1 MSDRSGLNPLDVTRE
16 NIDGMAQNRVSLIAR
31 DFVRLG
37 IDERTARMVLMAR
50 GVNKWL
56 GARRRIIAYKHR
68 LRTEITNTIGDIQA
82 AKHSGDHLRLARLRG
97 RLEAKQEA
105 RKHLRA
111 ICHMPRW
118 WPDDKG
124 RYV

>member
-1 MSDRSGLNPLDVTRE
+1 MKPLSPLDVSRA

-31 DFVRLG
+31 DLVGLG
-37 IDERTARMVLMAR
+37 VDERDARKVLMGR

-56 GARRRIIAYKHR
+56 GARRRIIRYKHR
-68 LRTEITNTIGDIQA
+68 LRRDVSNIIGEIQA
-82 AKHSGDHLRLARLRG
+82 AKHSGNRLELERLRG
-97 RLEAKQEA
+97 RLETTQACLA
-105 RKHLRA
+105 ALRD

-124 RYV
+124 RYI

>member
-1 MSDRSGLNPLDVTRE
+1 MADKSGLHPLIVTRE
-16 NIDGMAQNRVSLIAR
+16 NIDGMAQNRVSLIVR
-31 DFVRLG
+31 DFVGLG
-37 IDERTARMVLMAR
+37 MDEFDTRRVLMGR

-68 LRTEITNTIGDIQA
+68 LRREITNIIGDIQA
-82 AKHSGDHLRLARLRG
+82 AKHTGDHIQLARLRG

-105 RKHLRA
+105 RKALRA

-124 RYV
+124 RYI